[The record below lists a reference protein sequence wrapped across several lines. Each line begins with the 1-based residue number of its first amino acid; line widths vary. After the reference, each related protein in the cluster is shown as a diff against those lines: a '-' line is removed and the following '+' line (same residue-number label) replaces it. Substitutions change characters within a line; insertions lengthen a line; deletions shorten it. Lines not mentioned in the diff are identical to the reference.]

1 VWEPFVD
8 GGDVDG
14 GLVADGELVVAGGQG
29 AVAFEPVDA
38 ALDGVPLFVD
48 LAVEGGWPAPGP
60 APVFAVLDAVGLLGD
75 SGRDTALTQVDTV
88 RAGSVGLIAQDPVRA
103 GAGSPG
109 PRPGHRDLVQ
119 DGREL
124 RAVATLASGD
134 HDGQRLLPLLGGQM
148 DLGGQATA
156 GPAEPVIGGLI
167 VDTAGRL
174 GLQIPLFRAP
184 AAC

>member
-1 VWEPFVD
+1 M
-8 GGDVDG
+8 DG